1 MVDLWKK
8 ELNRKPE
15 QGKKKTE
22 NKVPSNLFVTTNY
35 LERKRQM
42 KSELRGS
49 IFKRKPSAQT
59 AVTKVSLINRDIP
72 LYEMVLT

>member
-1 MVDLWKK
+1 MDLWKK
-8 ELNRKPE
+8 ELNRNPG

-22 NKVPSNLFVTTNY
+22 NKIPSNLFVTTNY

-49 IFKRKPSAQT
+49 IFKRKPSSQT
-59 AVTKVSLINRDIP
+59 AVTMVSLINGDVP
-72 LYEMVLT
+72 LYEIVLT